1 MRSLYTSNTILT
13 SFTYIHTENRLLCK
27 YSQGTTAMSYERRVL
42 SQICNRIP
50 PETEEGS
57 GGAPVVSA
65 VLRKLALAVITGFR
79 RKPLEHINLANE
91 KQYCK

>member
-42 SQICNRIP
+42 SRICNRIP

-65 VLRKLALAVITGFR
+65 VLRKLALAANRRVSSEVTGAHKFSK
-79 RKPLEHINLANE
+79 RKTVS
-91 KQYCK
+91 